1 MKKVGTIIKVA
12 ISGGFDPIHIG
23 HIEYLEAALGLGSTL
38 IIILSRDAQLTQ
50 KKGVCAVPYKVRK
63 AVLEWGLKGRG
74 MVVENLDDSLTSCK
88 SLRYYKPDIF
98 AKGGDTWDKGNLPE
112 REVCKELGI
121 KMLFGVGG
129 YNKPYSSSDFLVKE
143 EERSIND
150 ILKGRR

>member
-98 AKGGDTWDKGNLPE
+98 AKGDSSWNDDNLPE
-112 REVCKELGI
+112 KEVCIENGI
-121 KMLFGVGG
+121 KIIYGVGG
-129 YNKPYSSSDFLVKE
+129 LEKQYSSSDFYKE
-143 EERSIND
+143 I
-150 ILKGRR
+150 KK